1 MDSEQRLSQQ
11 IEAIRQ
17 AGEENKNVDVSALM
31 LAALERHEQNL
42 VPAKSKRI
50 AYLVSLA
57 FPPFG
62 LLYALKY
69 YFGEEDDAKHVA
81 LTCVLLTIF
90 AIVIFFATVKLLF
103 NTSGVS
109 VQQIEQIK
117 PADIYQLTQ

>member
-1 MDSEQRLSQQ
+1 
-11 IEAIRQ
+11 
-17 AGEENKNVDVSALM
+17 
-31 LAALERHEQNL
+31 
-42 VPAKSKRI
+42 
-50 AYLVSLA
+50 
-57 FPPFG
+57 
-62 LLYALKY
+62 LKY

-81 LTCVLLTIF
+81 LSCVLLTIF